1 MAVTAPGGSPADTDL
16 VGRIAALLVDG
27 AILVG
32 DQATWLTPQLAEAD
46 PAALGEE
53 ETAPTIGRTGASCLY
68 DGSAGIGWALA
79 VVGAGRGDGQLQEV
93 AAAGVRH
100 ALARAEVEGRDG
112 LYDGAAGVGLAA
124 IAVGGLLGV
133 DELRTGGVGLL
144 RRAGASTPSSDDLID
159 GSAGIAL
166 ACLRGARLADD
177 GALLAAAQRQVETLV
192 ARAERHTWGW
202 CWPSQG
208 EAGLCGL
215 AHGAGGAAWALGE
228 VAAATATSAPSAT
241 ATSPS
246 LSAAREAARRYE
258 RSWFDPRSNT
268 WPDLRQEVAAGDG
281 SPPRPSLWCHG
292 GVGIGLSRLAVHR
305 VDPHPAL
312 VGEAVAART
321 AASEEAAHQV
331 AAGVLP
337 SGLTFCHGLGGT
349 LALLVATADRLDAP
363 EDLHTARQL
372 LAGALD
378 HLGAHPAA
386 WPGGLLQEPGPGL
399 MTGLAGT
406 MLVLE
411 GMEDPAALAPLIG
424 LGA

>member
-1 MAVTAPGGSPADTDL
+1 MALNPIGAPSVAIDL
-16 VGRIAALLVDG
+16 VVDRIAELLFDS

-32 DQATWLTPQLAEAD
+32 DRATWLTPQLAGD
-46 PAALGEE
+46 GPAAPGEDE
-53 ETAPTIGRTGASCLY
+53 AAPTIGRTGVSCLY

-79 VVGAGRGDGQLQEV
+79 VVGATRGDRRLQEV
-93 AAAGVRH
+93 AVAGVRH
-100 ALARAEVEGRDG
+100 ALSRAELEGRNG

-133 DELRTGGVGLL
+133 AELETGGVGLL
-144 RRAGASTPSSDDLID
+144 RRAGTSTPMSDDLID

-166 ACLRGARLADD
+166 ACLRGARLTGD
-177 GALLAAAQRQVETLV
+177 GVLLTAAQRQVELVV
-192 ARAERHTWGW
+192 ARAERHPWGW

-208 EAGLCGL
+208 AAGLCGL
-215 AHGAGGAAWALGE
+215 AHGTAGVAWAVGE
-228 VAAATATSAPSAT
+228 VAAAT

-246 LSAAREAARRYE
+246 LSAARDAARRYE

-268 WPDLRQEVAAGDG
+268 WPDLRQEVAAADG
-281 SPPRPSLWCHG
+281 SPPRPNLWCHG
-292 GVGIGLSRLAVHR
+292 GVGIGLSRLALYR

-312 VGEAVAART
+312 AGEAVAART
-321 AASEEAAHQV
+321 AASQEAADQV

-337 SGLTFCHGLGGT
+337 SGLTVCHGLGGT
-349 LALLVATADRLDAP
+349 LALLVATADRLEAP
-363 EDLHTARQL
+363 EDLHAARQL

-378 HLGAHPAA
+378 HLGTDPAV
-386 WPGGLLQEPGPGL
+386 WPGGLLHEPSPGL

-406 MLVLE
+406 MLVLA

>member
-16 VGRIAALLVDG
+16 VGRIAGLLVDS

-32 DQATWLTPQLAEAD
+32 DQATWLTPQLAEDD
-46 PAALGEE
+46 PAALGAE

-93 AAAGVRH
+93 AAAAVRH
-100 ALARAEVEGRDG
+100 ALARAEVGGRHG
-112 LYDGAAGVGLAA
+112 LYDGVAGVGLAA

-144 RRAGASTPSSDDLID
+144 RRAGASTPSGDDLID

-166 ACLRGARLADD
+166 ACLRGAQLTDD

-192 ARAERHTWGW
+192 ARAERHPWGW

-215 AHGAGGAAWALGE
+215 AHGAAGAAWALGE
-228 VAAATATSAPSAT
+228 VAATTAS
-241 ATSPS
+241 SPS
-246 LSAAREAARRYE
+246 LSAARDAARRYE

-268 WPDLRQEVAAGDG
+268 WPDLRREVAAGDG

-321 AASEEAAHQV
+321 AASQEAAHQV
-331 AAGVLP
+331 ATGVLP
-337 SGLTFCHGLGGT
+337 NGLTFCHGLGGT
-349 LALLVATADRLDAP
+349 LALLVTTGDRLDAP

-378 HLGAHPAA
+378 HLGADPAV
-386 WPGGLLQEPGPGL
+386 WPGGLLHEPSPGL

-406 MLVLE
+406 MLVLA
-411 GMEDPAALAPLIG
+411 GMEDTAALAPLIG
-424 LGA
+424 LGS